1 MNHAMTAHDR
11 RPAIELSFRRI
22 ARRSNDTRSLQQ
34 GKNSGGGTAGVS
46 ASASQV
52 RSGQVRSGQVR
63 SGLSSAAQPP
73 ELLLEVDVQALA
85 QLDVSQSPRGVMTL
99 VHVVAISSDWHIVT
113 SFASYTPPG
122 HTQSMYALQPVTKAA
137 NWEAQLVVTQ
147 S

>member
-1 MNHAMTAHDR
+1 MIRDHCSKERTVEAE
-11 RPAIELSFRRI
+11 RPGFLP
-22 ARRSNDTRSLQQ
+22 LLL
-34 GKNSGGGTAGVS
+34 
-46 ASASQV
+46 
-52 RSGQVRSGQVR
+52 RSGQVR

>member
-1 MNHAMTAHDR
+1 
-11 RPAIELSFRRI
+11 
-22 ARRSNDTRSLQQ
+22 LQQ

>member
-1 MNHAMTAHDR
+1 
-11 RPAIELSFRRI
+11 
-22 ARRSNDTRSLQQ
+22 LQQ
-34 GKNSGGGTAGVS
+34 GKNSGSGTAGVS
-46 ASASQV
+46 ASAS
-52 RSGQVRSGQVR
+52 QVRSGQVR